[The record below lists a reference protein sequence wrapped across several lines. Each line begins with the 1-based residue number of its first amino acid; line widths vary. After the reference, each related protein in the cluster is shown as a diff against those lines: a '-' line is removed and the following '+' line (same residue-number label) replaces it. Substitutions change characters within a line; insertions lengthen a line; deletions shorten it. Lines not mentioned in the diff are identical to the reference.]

1 LIGYPE
7 NLLATTKTIR
17 ISLGGILLGA
27 AALLLAI
34 VHFWAGPFSPQPS
47 LERTV
52 AETAVAIRDATVAA
66 MRGDEIEEQRIV
78 SKYDLDKKLEILA
91 AVLGGCAIIAGV
103 VAFAMGE
110 PTRAAAGAAALGAGA
125 IAFKFAV
132 IALGAVVLAI
142 LIGAVISQL
151 DFF

>member
-1 LIGYPE
+1 MT
-7 NLLATTKTIR
+7 NTKTIR
-17 ISLGGILLGA
+17 VSLGGMLLGA
-27 AALLLAI
+27 AALLLAV

-66 MRGDEIEEQRIV
+66 MRGEEIEDQRV
-78 SKYDLDKKLEILA
+78 SAKYDLDKKLEILA

-110 PTRAAAGAAALGAGA
+110 PTRAAAGAAILGAGA

-142 LIGAVISQL
+142 LVGAVISQL
-151 DFF
+151 DFL